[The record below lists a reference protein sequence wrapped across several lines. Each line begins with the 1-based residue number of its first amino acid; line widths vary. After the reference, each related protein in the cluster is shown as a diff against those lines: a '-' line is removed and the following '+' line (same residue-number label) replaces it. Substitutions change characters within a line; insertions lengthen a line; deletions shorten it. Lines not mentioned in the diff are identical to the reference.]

1 MSALL
6 GHWEEGI
13 RVAHVLL
20 HIGSEKTGT
29 TYLQHLLQANANVLR
44 KKYGLLYPTDSLLCQ
59 QGAHHPV
66 AAAFLAPE
74 RCDFIALSSRQP
86 AAQLMEHLDH
96 VIARA
101 HSDRVLLS
109 AEHMSSRFDRD
120 AISELATH
128 LSQHTVQVIFY
139 VRRQDEMALSALSTD
154 LCCGSR
160 DWIPLERISPNVRR
174 FNPLRIIEDWQ
185 AVFGTD
191 AVTVRSYTSACLGDL
206 ARDFLGC
213 IGLEQVEL
221 SEWEAAGR
229 INQRISLY
237 EARVL
242 HGINQFLP
250 TWREAVHRGEPEAYH
265 EANHLRR
272 SLLAWLRS
280 EDAVSSDVPLDA
292 ALTSRQRMTLMQRFA
307 DINRRLVDAY
317 GLNACE
323 FDISGGGSS
332 DAPPSVLKPEDECRL
347 MAQVLRVVS
356 QRLLH
361 NESHGSITRD
371 AVRRIGAW
379 SRRLI
384 VH

>member
-6 GHWEEGI
+6 VHWEGEI
-13 RVAHVLL
+13 HVAHVFL

-29 TYLQHLLQANANVLR
+29 TYLQHLLQANANLLR
-44 KKYGLLYPTDSLLCQ
+44 KKYGLLYPTDGLLCQ

-66 AAAFLAPE
+66 AAAFLPPE
-74 RCDFIALSSRQP
+74 RCDFIALSSRQG
-86 AAQLMEHLDH
+86 AALLMEHLDH

-101 HSDRVLLS
+101 HCDRVVLS

-120 AISELATH
+120 AIGELAGY
-128 LSQHTVQVIFY
+128 LSQHTVQVILY
-139 VRRQDEMALSALSTD
+139 VRRQDDMALSALSTD

-160 DWIPLERISPNVRR
+160 DWIPLERISPDVRR
-174 FNPLRIIEDWQ
+174 FNPLQVVEDWQ
-185 AVFGTD
+185 AVFGRE
-191 AVTVRSYTSACLGDL
+191 AVTVRSYASACRRDLTRDFLACLGLERVDL
-206 ARDFLGC
+206 AEF
-213 IGLEQVEL
+213 EPV
-221 SEWEAAGR
+221 GR
-229 INQRISLY
+229 INQRINLY
-237 EARVL
+237 EARIL

-250 TWREAVHRGEPEAYH
+250 TWREAVHKGEPEAYH

-280 EDAVSSDVPLDA
+280 DHAVSCDVPLDA
-292 ALTSRQRMTLMQRFA
+292 ALTPRQRTTLMQRFA
-307 DINRRLVDAY
+307 HINDRLVHAC
-317 GLNACE
+317 GLNARE
-323 FDISGGGSS
+323 FDVAGDGTSHV
-332 DAPPSVLKPEDECRL
+332 APAVLRPEDECML

-361 NESHGSITRD
+361 NESHGSSARD
-371 AVRRIGAW
+371 AVRRISAW